1 MYATIEPV
9 QTYPVA
15 STILTISG
23 VVVQLGN
30 CATYQWALAPATEGA
45 PLASGSLIISG
56 TAYDAWGANDAY
68 LYEYT
73 AKQLGLTI
81 VKIVTDIPAAADT
94 QPPEASS

>member
-1 MYATIEPV
+1 MYAIVEPV

-56 TAYDAWGANDAY
+56 TAYDAWGADDAY

-73 AKQLGLTI
+73 ATQLGLTI
-81 VKIVTDIPAAADT
+81 VEIVTDAPAAGTPA
-94 QPPEASS
+94 PEAS